1 MKKLF
6 SFLLLNFVVY
16 VLQAQIQDPVKFKT
30 ELKSLSDTEAEIVFT
45 ATIDKGWHVYST
57 ELGDGGPISATFNV
71 DSKSGIEPV
80 GKLKPVGKE
89 IATFDKLFEMK
100 VRYFENTAKFIQ
112 KVKFTGGAYAI
123 DGYLEY
129 GACNDESCLP
139 PTQVPFKFAGE
150 AEGNTVAAKED
161 KSVKEDKADKTETD
175 LAVSKDTVAMT
186 GFQSSL
192 DATAGWIPVDASTG
206 VAGSRSLVN
215 CKRWERSMDRK
226 ICLGY
231 IYS

>member
-80 GKLKPVGKE
+80 GK
-89 IATFDKLFEMK
+89 
-100 VRYFENTAKFIQ
+100 
-112 KVKFTGGAYAI
+112 
-123 DGYLEY
+123 
-129 GACNDESCLP
+129 S
-139 PTQVPFKFAGE
+139 
-150 AEGNTVAAKED
+150 
-161 KSVKEDKADKTETD
+161 
-175 LAVSKDTVAMT
+175 
-186 GFQSSL
+186 
-192 DATAGWIPVDASTG
+192 
-206 VAGSRSLVN
+206 
-215 CKRWERSMDRK
+215 
-226 ICLGY
+226 
-231 IYS
+231 